1 MPRSRRSRPVPPA
14 RSAPRVPPCPPR
26 SAPRAHSAL
35 ATPPTL
41 TPPGAPAARLSI
53 TTRPERRRAG
63 PQGEGGVSP
72 CGQTGTG
79 ERAGAREPAPEGAAA
94 GRAGPARG
102 GAGPTASQTPPPP
115 GAGLLRA
122 ATPKSPEL
130 RQTELL
136 RTWQP
141 QPGSAAPD
149 GGTPLTRQYG
159 RGRLPDDKTAPLA
172 G

>member
-1 MPRSRRSRPVPPA
+1 MPRSRRSRPVPCALRPEGPA
-14 RSAPRVPPCPPR
+14 LSPALRPPR
-26 SAPRAHSAL
+26 ALRPRHPAHPHSSRR
-35 ATPPTL
+35 PSCQVVNHHPT
-41 TPPGAPAARLSI
+41 RK
-53 TTRPERRRAG
+53 
-63 PQGEGGVSP
+63 
-72 CGQTGTG
+72 
-79 ERAGAREPAPEGAAA
+79 AA
-94 GRAGPARG
+94 GRPAGGGRGEPLRADGDRGEGRGAGACTGRSRGGQG